1 MQLFILF
8 TYTSNNVCV
17 ATGENIAHTI
27 VVSSSSPLR
36 RAILLSSAPPQPPST
51 LGLIIVYASTF
62 PIVLLLLLH
71 PRHTLTSLTVVRTSS
86 N

>member
-17 ATGENIAHTI
+17 ATGEKIAHTI
-27 VVSSSSPLR
+27 AVSSSSSLC
-36 RAILLSSAPPQPPST
+36 RAILLSSAPLQHPST
-51 LGLIIVYASTF
+51 LDLIIVYAPPF

-71 PRHTLTSLTVVRTSS
+71 PHHTLTSLTIVRRSS